1 MQKFEGI
8 AVSGGI
14 AIGPCWL
21 YKPVL
26 VSTSRKS
33 ITDPESELTRLENAL
48 REAGQQL
55 EQLHERALENIS
67 EADAA
72 IFEAHRL
79 FLDDPEFIGAIQSS
93 ISNERINVEAA
104 VAEIAEGF
112 AQQMLALEDDYFRAR
127 AQDIRDVSRRI
138 LYCLNGISLDQFKL
152 TQPSV
157 ILAEELTPSDT
168 IQFERELILGLC
180 TRRGGPTSHTAILAR
195 SLAVPA
201 AVSIPFDFSSIVE
214 GSDVILNGDSGTLTI
229 EAGKGEIEA
238 AKKAQ
243 HQWELAWQNK
253 LKSAN
258 EPARSLD
265 GRVVEIV
272 ANIGGVEDAR
282 QAVEFGAEGVGLLR
296 TEFLYLDFGRQ
307 PTEEEQAA
315 IYREIFQVMGSRP
328 VVVRTLDIGG
338 DKQLDYLDLQQES
351 NPFLG
356 WRAIRMMRE
365 HPEMLLAQMR
375 ALLKAASP
383 ENDLR
388 IMAPMVSCVEEVQ
401 QAMELFE
408 EAKTS
413 LQKENALHAEKTQFG
428 IMVEIPSAA
437 LITEHLAKFV
447 DFFSI
452 GTNDLTQY
460 TLAVDRTNERVA
472 YLASPF
478 HPAVLQLIARTIEK
492 AHEKGKWVG
501 LCGEMAGD
509 PLATPLLL
517 GLGLDEFSMAP
528 SSIPAVKELIRKLD
542 AKECKQISEKALI
555 QPSISAVQDLLIG
568 WKPGQS

>member
-1 MQKFEGI
+1 MTPSS
-8 AVSGGI
+8 SGR
-14 AIGPCWL
+14 
-21 YKPVL
+21 
-26 VSTSRKS
+26 SS
-33 ITDPESELTRLENAL
+33 
-48 REAGQQL
+48 
-55 EQLHERALENIS
+55 
-67 EADAA
+67 AA
-72 IFEAHRL
+72 
-79 FLDDPEFIGAIQSS
+79 
-93 ISNERINVEAA
+93 ISNERINAEAA

-112 AQQMLALEDDYFRAR
+112 AQQMLALEDDYFKAR

-152 TQPSV
+152 SQPSV
-157 ILAEELTPSDT
+157 ILAEDLTPSDT
-168 IQFERELILGLC
+168 IQFERSMILGLC

-201 AVSIPFDFSSIVE
+201 AVSIPFEFTSIVE
-214 GSDVILNGDSGTLTI
+214 GSDVILNGDTGTLTT
-229 EAGKGEIEA
+229 EAGKEEIETA
-238 AKKAQ
+238 QKAKL
-243 HQWELAWQNK
+243 QWEHAWQNK
-253 LKSAN
+253 LKSAS

-265 GRVVEIV
+265 GKVVEIV

-296 TEFLYLDFGRQ
+296 TEFLYLDFGRL
-307 PTEEEQAA
+307 PTEEEQTS
-315 IYREIFQVMGSRP
+315 IYREILQVMGSRP

-338 DKQLDYLDLQQES
+338 DKQVDYLDLQQES

-365 HPEMLLAQMR
+365 HPEMLLLQMR

-388 IMAPMVSCVEEVQ
+388 IMAPMVSSIEEVQ
-401 QAMELFE
+401 QARAIFE
-408 EAKTS
+408 KAKNS
-413 LQKENALHAEKTQFG
+413 LREENALLVEKTQFG

-437 LITEHLAKFV
+437 LIIEHLADHV

-460 TLAVDRTNERVA
+460 TCAVDRTNERVA

-478 HPAVLQLIARTIEK
+478 HPAVLKLIDRTIQK
-492 AHEKGKWVG
+492 AHEKGRWVG

-517 GLGLDEFSMAP
+517 GMGLDEFSMSP
-528 SSIPAVKELIRKLD
+528 SAIPAVKELIRKLD
-542 AKECKQISEKALI
+542 TTKCKQIATDTLAQPGI
-555 QPSISAVQDLLIG
+555 QAVKDLLERYRA
-568 WKPGQS
+568 KQA

>member
-1 MQKFEGI
+1 MQKFSGI

-14 AIGPCWL
+14 AIGPCWI
-21 YKPVL
+21 YRPVS
-26 VSTSRKS
+26 VSTTRKP
-33 ITDPESELTRLENAL
+33 IEDPKPEIERFEKAL
-48 REAGQQL
+48 RDAEVQL
-55 EQLHERALENIS
+55 EQLYNRALESIG

-72 IFEAHRL
+72 IFEAHKL
-79 FLDDPEFIGAIQSS
+79 FLKDPEFIGAIHTA
-93 ISNERINVEAA
+93 ITDERINAEAA
-104 VAEIAEGF
+104 VAETAEGF
-112 AQQMLALEDDYFRAR
+112 AQQMLVLEDDYFKAR

-152 TQPSV
+152 SQPSI
-157 ILAEELTPSDT
+157 ILAEDLTPSDT
-168 IQFERELILGLC
+168 IQFERTMILGLC
-180 TRRGGPTSHTAILAR
+180 TRHGGPTSHTAILAR

-201 AVSIPFDFSSIVE
+201 AVSIPFEFTSINE
-214 GSDVILNGDSGTLTI
+214 RSEVILNGDSGTLTI
-229 EAGKGEIEA
+229 EAPAKEIES

-243 HQWELAWQNK
+243 QQWKLVWQSR
-253 LKSAN
+253 LKSAS

-265 GRVVEIV
+265 GKLVEIV

-296 TEFLYLDFGRQ
+296 TEFLYLDFGRL
-307 PTEEEQAA
+307 PTEEEQTA
-315 IYREIFQVMGSRP
+315 IYREIFQVMGNRP

-338 DKQLDYLDLQQES
+338 DKQVDYLDLHQET

-365 HPEMLLAQMR
+365 HPEMLLTQMR
-375 ALLKAASP
+375 SLLKAASP
-383 ENDLR
+383 ESDLR
-388 IMAPMVSCVEEVQ
+388 IMAPMVSSIEEVK
-401 QAMELFE
+401 QAREIFE

-413 LQKENALHAEKTQFG
+413 LREENALHVEKTQFG

-437 LITEHLAKFV
+437 LIIEHLAEFV

-478 HPAVLQLIARTIEK
+478 HPAVLKLIDSTIQK
-492 AHEKGKWVG
+492 AHEKGRWVG

-509 PLATPLLL
+509 PVAVPLLL
-517 GLGLDEFSMAP
+517 GMGLDEFSMSP
-528 SSIPAVKELIRKLD
+528 SAIPAVKELIRRQD
-542 AKECKQISEKALI
+542 TNSCKEIATEALS
-555 QPSISAVQDLLIG
+555 QPSIKAVKELLAR
-568 WKPGQS
+568 QR